1 MSTRE
6 LVEIMTGVTPPK
18 EWRIEGREIL
28 DDAHNPRSLAIFK
41 ATGEAEFA
49 VRAAQNFEPLVDALM
64 DIEAAGRPHGTD
76 RLGNACEC
84 PQCEA
89 WDSAKAALNNALKP
103 THDKQT

>member
-1 MSTRE
+1 MNTKK

-18 EWRIEGREIL
+18 EWRGNPVGFKSGYIVDEHDNIVAQLLSREDTAFI
-28 DDAHNPRSLAIFK
+28 
-41 ATGEAEFA
+41 

-103 THDKQT
+103 